1 MKTNTALSRQ
11 TQPLL
16 GTQRILVLTACA
28 VLIAAFA
35 PSGRAAVTDLSSQP
49 LATLPTVQA
58 KPNLLFILDD
68 SGSMD
73 SDYMPDDMSSGISRF
88 QSIEYYGFRSAQC
101 NGVAYDPSQTY
112 SLPLNADGTPYPNAT
127 FSNAKADGYSSSS
140 SATDLTNSYYYRYN
154 GSQPKMGWVYDTN
167 GAVANTFY
175 NECRTRANT
184 STSLFTMVTMTAASA
199 DAQNYANWYSYYRK
213 RYLLMRTA
221 MGRAIFALDSSYRV
235 GFSTISDT
243 GVTDGTNYFRD
254 VKDFDSTQKANFYS
268 SLYAAPPSGYTPL
281 RGALSKAGRYFAKKT
296 SGQTYD
302 PVQYSCQRNY
312 TLLSTDGYW
321 NTHDESSTYGPFR
334 LTSNTEVGEQDG
346 SEVRPM
352 KDGSTSI
359 ATTVT
364 HYTAPATRSQTST
377 QTHSFNWTRTATT
390 VSTNRGQAPNR
401 CPSGQYRVTTQTQVY
416 TQQSQTQ
423 AFVTPQSATASY
435 DQTVVATDGVITS
448 GPTNSSVTYSAWT
461 NTAAATTTTTD
472 GTNYGAPTAGSTYT
486 DSGNA
491 VLSCQGTPG
500 TGVTTYT
507 TPAAGSW
514 SAWSA
519 LSTSNST
526 PVIGTYTAGT
536 PTTTAGTSGGDSN
549 TLADVAQYYY
559 ATDLRTSALGN
570 CTSTSSGSSQDVCS
584 NIVPPIGSDAAT
596 WQHMNTYTIGLGVSG
611 TLTYDRN
618 YLTQTV
624 GSYANLKNGTANW
637 PDPTN
642 DEGASRIDDLWHA
655 GVNGR
660 GQYYSALS
668 ASALSEAI
676 NGVVTSVQQ
685 VAGSASAA
693 STSSLELVAGDNNQV
708 YKASYTTSLWTG
720 DLQAYSLRGS
730 DATLGTTPI
739 WSAQARLDAVTF
751 STRKIYFGNGSTR
764 QNFEYTNLST
774 AQKAYFDNLCSQ
786 SVVASQCATLST
798 STDASVG
805 RTVSDKTL
813 ANTGTNLV
821 NYLRGARTH
830 ESASTD
836 TSGNTVAALYRKRD
850 HVLGDIVNGAPVH
863 VSKPPFSYADA
874 GYADFIIAQ
883 ASRKPVVYV
892 AANDGM
898 LHAFSSATADG
909 GTELWAYVPGA
920 VMPNLYKLA
929 DSSYA
934 SKHQYFV
941 DGAPVMG
948 DIKVGSTWKTILVG
962 GLNGG
967 GRSYYALDITDPED
981 PKPLWEFTDANLG
994 LSYGNPVITKI
1005 ADGTWVVAFASGYN
1019 NTGGDGLGHLYVLD
1033 ANSGTVLRDITTSAG
1048 STATPSGLAK
1058 INAWI
1063 DSPNDNT
1070 TKRFYG
1076 GDLLGNLWRFD
1087 IDDLLEPN
1095 RGALLLAKFQI
1106 NASTPQPITIKPETV
1121 EVSGK
1126 PVVIV
1131 ATGRYLGITD
1141 IESTTQQSIYGVRDT
1156 LTGTGWGDVRADT
1169 TNFVTQT
1176 FTLTRDANGKAI
1188 SAAVT
1193 DNTVDWATKGGWRL
1207 DLPQAG
1213 ERVSSNMGLQYSTL
1227 SIGTTIPSGNA
1238 CDSGGAAWRYYLDVT
1253 NGGVVNTNPAG
1264 ELWSSNALIVGMSW
1278 IKDSNGNVRIIYQN
1292 SDGSIRSEIPPIVS
1306 SSGAGGAH
1314 RTSWRELRD

>member
-1 MKTNTALSRQ
+1 MKTSTALVQKEVPAGVR
-11 TQPLL
+11 
-16 GTQRILVLTACA
+16 RILMLACSA
-28 VLIAAFA
+28 VLIAVVGVNA
-35 PSGRAAVTDLSSQP
+35 RAAETQLSNQP

-73 SDYMPDDMSSGISRF
+73 SDYMPDNMSASDR
-88 QSIEYYGFRSAQC
+88 YGFRSAQC

-112 SLPLNADGTPYPNAT
+112 SPPLYAGGTSYPNASFT
-127 FSNAKADGYSSSS
+127 NAKDDGYVDGSSTTNL
-140 SATDLTNSYYYRYN
+140 TDSYYYTYN
-154 GSQPKMGWVYDTN
+154 GSQPKMGWVYDTS
-167 GAVANTFY
+167 GVVQNTFY
-175 NECRTRANT
+175 TECRTRT
-184 STSLFTMVTMTAASA
+184 STITTLFTKVTMTSAST

-213 RYLLMRTA
+213 RYLMMRTA
-221 MGRAIFALDSSYRV
+221 MGRAISALDSSYRV
-235 GFSTISDT
+235 GFTTISDS
-243 GVTDGTNYFRD
+243 GATDGTNYFRD

-268 SLYAAPPSGYTPL
+268 SLYSAAPYSWTPL
-281 RGALSKAGRYFAKKT
+281 RGALSKAGRYFAKKI

-321 NTHDESSTYGPFR
+321 NNNIETSSYGPFK
-334 LTSNTEVGEQDG
+334 LDGSTEVGEQDG

-352 KDGSTSI
+352 KDG
-359 ATTVT
+359 ATAIVTVVT
-364 HYTAPATRSQTST
+364 HYTAPATRTETST
-377 QTHSFNWTRTATT
+377 HTRTFDWTRTATT
-390 VSTNRGQAPNR
+390 VSTSRGQAPNR
-401 CPSGQYRVTTQTQVY
+401 CPSGQFRVTTQTQTY
-416 TQQSQTQ
+416 AQQSQTE
-423 AFVTPQSATASY
+423 AFTTPQSATASY
-435 DQTVVATDGVITS
+435 DRTVVITDGVAS
-448 GPTNSSVTYSAWT
+448 APTNSAVTYSAWT

-472 GTNYGAPTAGSTYT
+472 GTNHGAPTAASTYT
-486 DSGNA
+486 DSGNP
-491 VLSCQGTPG
+491 VLSCQGTAG

-507 TPAAGSW
+507 TPTSGAW

-519 LSTSNST
+519 LSTSQST
-526 PVIGTYTAGT
+526 PVVGTYTAGAPTET
-536 PTTTAGTSGGDSN
+536 PGTTGGDSN

-570 CTSTSSGSSQDVCS
+570 CTSTSSGSSQDVCG
-584 NIVPPIGSDAAT
+584 NLVPTIGTDTAT

-618 YLTQTV
+618 YLTQTA
-624 GSYANLKNGTANW
+624 GSYANLKSGSVNW
-637 PDPTN
+637 PDPSN
-642 DEGASRIDDLWHA
+642 DEGAARIDDLWHA
-655 GVNGR
+655 AVNGR
-660 GQYYSALS
+660 GQYYSALN

-693 STSSLELVAGDNNQV
+693 STSSLELVAGDNNRV

-720 DLQAYSLRGS
+720 DLQAYTLTGA
-730 DATLGTTPI
+730 DASIGTTPV
-739 WSAQARLDAVTF
+739 WSAQARLDATAA
-751 STRKIYFGNGSTR
+751 STRRIFFSNGSTL
-764 QNFEYTNLST
+764 QSFDYTNLST
-774 AQKAYFDNLCSQ
+774 AQKAYFDNLCSK
-786 SVVASQCATLST
+786 SVVASQCASLST
-798 STDASVG
+798 ATTTAKP
-805 RTVSDKTL
+805 VSDRAL
-813 ANTGTNLV
+813 ANTGANLV
-821 NYLRGARTH
+821 NYLRGVRTY
-830 ESASTD
+830 ESASVD
-836 TSGNTVAALYRKRD
+836 SSGNAVAALYRKRD

-874 GYADFIIAQ
+874 GYAAFVTDK

-898 LHAFSSATADG
+898 LHAFSAATSDG
-909 GTELWAYVPGA
+909 GTELWAYVPKA

-929 DSSYA
+929 DASYA
-934 SKHQYFV
+934 AKHEYFV

-962 GLNGG
+962 GLNRGG
-967 GRSYYALDITDPED
+967 SGYYALDITDPEN
-981 PKPLWEFTDANLG
+981 PSALWEFTDPNLG
-994 LSYGNPVITKI
+994 LTYGNPVITKRG
-1005 ADGTWVVAFASGYN
+1005 DGTWIVAFSSGYN
-1019 NTGGDGLGHLYVLD
+1019 NTSGDGKGHLYVLN
-1033 ANSGTVLRDITTSAG
+1033 ANTGVVLLDIPTTAG
-1048 STATPSGLAK
+1048 SAASPSGLAK

-1076 GDLLGNLWRFD
+1076 GDLQGNLWRFD
-1087 IDDLLEPN
+1087 IDNLLEPN
-1095 RGALLLAKFQI
+1095 QAALLMAKFQI
-1106 NASTPQPITIKPETV
+1106 DASTPQPITTKPETV

-1131 ATGRYLGITD
+1131 ATGRYLGTDD
-1141 IESTTQQSIYGVRDT
+1141 IENTTQQSIYGIRDK
-1156 LTGTGWGDVRADT
+1156 LTNSGWGDVRADT

-1176 FTLTRDANGKAI
+1176 FTLTYTGTGAARKAV

-1193 DNTVDWATKGGWRL
+1193 DSSVDWNTKGGWRV

-1227 SIGTTIPSGNA
+1227 AIGTTIPSGNA
-1238 CDSGGAAWRYYLDVT
+1238 CDSGGAAWRYYLDVA
-1253 NGGVVNTNPAG
+1253 NGGVVTTNPAG

-1278 IKDSNGNVRIIYQN
+1278 VKDSNGNVRIIYQN
-1292 SDGSIRSEIPPIVS
+1292 SDGSIRSEIPPVVS
-1306 SSGAGGAH
+1306 TPGGGGAH